1 MSTAGWIVLGL
12 IVIVVLWGVMTYN
25 GLVSLRQRVNQAF
38 ADIDVQLKQRHDL
51 IPNLVETVKGY
62 ASHERETLEAV
73 IKARNIA
80 MAAQGPEARA
90 AAENMLT
97 GTLKTLFAVAEQYPQ
112 LRAIESFTQLQ
123 STLSEIEDYIQNARR
138 FYNAVVRDLNTKIA
152 MFPSNIIANI
162 FNFEPREFFEL
173 GSEAERQAPKV
184 SFGATS

>member
-1 MSTAGWIVLGL
+1 MFGLILLGL
-12 IVIVVLWGVMTYN
+12 IVVAAIWAIGIYN
-25 GLVSLRQRVNQAF
+25 ALVKLRVQCDNAWS
-38 ADIDVQLKQRHDL
+38 DIDVQLKRRWDL

-62 ASHERETLEAV
+62 AAHEKQTLEAV
-73 IKARNIA
+73 IQARNMA
-80 MAAQGPEARA
+80 MSAKGPEARA

-123 STLSEIEDYIQNARR
+123 STLSEIEDYIQNSRR